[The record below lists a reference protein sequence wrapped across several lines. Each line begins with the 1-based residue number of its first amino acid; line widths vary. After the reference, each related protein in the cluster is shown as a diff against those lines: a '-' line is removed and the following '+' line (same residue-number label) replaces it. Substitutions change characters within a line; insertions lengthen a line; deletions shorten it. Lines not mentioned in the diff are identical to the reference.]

1 MSPMLG
7 LMNTYVMD
15 TSKAKMVKSTLSERG
30 GLRAACPLKV
40 IEREFVRDCVFE
52 VLAGG
57 GPPMPGADAVC
68 VDLTTLWYRPG
79 T

>member
-40 IEREFVRDCVFE
+40 IERECVRVFE
-52 VLAGG
+52 VLAGS
-57 GPPMPGADAVC
+57 GPPRPGADAIC
-68 VDLTTLWYRPG
+68 VT
-79 T
+79 